1 MALMGVLNW
10 AVLAMIKFPVKDIHL
25 MAKQLGLRSRPL
37 WTIVSQPI
45 FILSCTVATIAHTVM
60 VMIMSNCT
68 LAMKE
73 EYSFQ
78 LSTIVLE
85 THFLAMFLPG
95 FYTGTLIKRY
105 GTFMVS
111 VMGAIVFAISS
122 VAFGLGKEKWNYFS
136 GMILLG
142 LAWNL
147 SFSAGT
153 VMLTDCYLVLPLL
166 SSCLDSHSPVAS
178 RSCRCSSCE

>member
-1 MALMGVLNW
+1 MAIMGIMNW
-10 AVLAMIKFPVKDIHL
+10 LVLATIKFPVKDIHL
-25 MAKQLGLRSRPL
+25 LAKQLGLRSRPL
-37 WTIVSQPI
+37 RKIISQPI
-45 FILSCTVATIAHTVM
+45 FILSCTVATMAHTVM

-73 EYSFQ
+73 EYSFH
-78 LSTIVLE
+78 LSTLVLE

-95 FYTGTLIKRY
+95 FYTGSLIKKY
-105 GTFMVS
+105 GTFVVS
-111 VMGAIVFAISS
+111 IIGAMVFALSS
-122 VAFGLGKEKWNYFS
+122 VAFGLGEEKWNYFT

-153 VMLTDCYLVLPLL
+153 VMLTDCYLV
-166 SSCLDSHSPVAS
+166 SESI
-178 RSCRCSSCE
+178 